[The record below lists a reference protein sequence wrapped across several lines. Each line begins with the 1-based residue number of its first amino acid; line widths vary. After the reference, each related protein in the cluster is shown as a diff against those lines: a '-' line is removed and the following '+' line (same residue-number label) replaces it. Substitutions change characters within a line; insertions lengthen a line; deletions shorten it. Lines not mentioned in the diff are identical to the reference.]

1 MQQVT
6 NIGIIGF
13 GRAAEL
19 IYLPLMTNFP
29 NVKVSAIVEVRKDR
43 REFAAIK
50 FKGCKI
56 YDTICDEFI
65 NDIDAAIIL
74 TPPNYRIQPLTVLLK
89 NQKNVLV
96 EKPLSLSLDGIKD
109 LLNFNNNTSS
119 KLAVGFNHRY
129 WNPINELREII
140 ANKNEE
146 VVSAEIVFVS
156 DYSKWNP
163 ISSES
168 NPLDDL
174 SPHIFDLVRYIFNDE
189 IVSIETTKNSED
201 DFSFDVKT
209 YRELSIKCRAAYT
222 FRSMRT
228 IKITTSKSEYLVRSG
243 SERIRPASKRIRNIL
258 DFKDKLQ
265 RGLMRK
271 SSSLKSSYKFQLED
285 FLNLNFR
292 IVNRLA
298 GFSDGVENIK
308 AILAANKSLSE
319 KGRRVFLHEF
329 E

>member
-1 MQQVT
+1 MQQVSK
-6 NIGIIGF
+6 IGFIGF

-29 NVKVSAIVEVRKDR
+29 NVKVSAITEIRKDR

-74 TPPNYRIQPLTVLLK
+74 TPPNYRIQPLTEILK

-119 KLAVGFNHRY
+119 KLAVAFNHRY
-129 WNPINELREII
+129 WNPINELKEII

-156 DYSKWNP
+156 NYSNWNP

-168 NPLDDL
+168 NPLEDL
-174 SPHIFDLVRYIFNDE
+174 APHIFDLVRYIFDDE
-189 IVSIETTKNSED
+189 IVSIESTENSKD

-209 YRELSIKCRAAYT
+209 SKKLSVKCRAAYT
-222 FRSMRT
+222 VKSLRT
-228 IKITTSKSEYLVRSG
+228 IKIKTSKNEYLVRSG
-243 SERIRPASKRIRNIL
+243 SEKIKPPTEIIRSIL

-271 SSSLKSSYKFQLED
+271 KSSLKNSYKFQLED
-285 FLNLNFR
+285 FFNLNKG
-292 IVNRLA
+292 VKHRLA
-298 GFSDGVENIK
+298 GLSDGIENIK

-319 KGRRVFLHEF
+319 KGRKVFLNEF